1 MLRSPPLMAYARWRS
16 QWALARH
23 CRCRRDCAS
32 VQIHVLMVAERRRVE
47 RRAQRVDRGTHR
59 LASDRKLSR
68 LLVDYYRD
76 EAAQRGLTE
85 RYEERVRLVQPQL
98 EHLSRQG
105 VESAFVLHALVC
117 TWLGR
122 LVPNWQTWP
131 TRALDAPGT
140 RRAMLRAVR
149 ALKNVG
155 RATIVGLFGDP
166 EEAQGA
172 RFYIDLGILEQLLSG
187 GTYPNPAFQ
196 IVGPR
201 SPRPRQRDVY
211 RMACLISL

>member
-23 CRCRRDCAS
+23 CRVRRDCAS
-32 VQIHVLMVAERRRVE
+32 VQIQVLMLARRWRVD

-76 EAAQRGLTE
+76 EAEQRGLIE

-98 EHLSRQG
+98 ENLSRQG

-122 LVPNWQTWP
+122 LTPNWQTWP
-131 TRALDAPGT
+131 TQALNTPGT
-140 RRAMLRAVR
+140 RRAMRRAGR
-149 ALKNVG
+149 TLKNVG
-155 RATIVGLFGDP
+155 RSTIIGLFGDP

-172 RFYIDLGILEQLLSG
+172 RFYIDLGILEQLLTG
-187 GTYPNPAFQ
+187 GPYPTPPFH
-196 IVGPR
+196 IGGPR
-201 SPRPRQRDVY
+201 S
-211 RMACLISL
+211 

>member
-32 VQIHVLMVAERRRVE
+32 VQIHVLMLARRRRVD
-47 RRAQRVDRGTHR
+47 RRVQRVDQGTHR

-122 LVPNWQTWP
+122 LVPNWPPWP
-131 TRALDAPGT
+131 PPAPDAPPT
-140 RRAMLRAVR
+140 LPPLLR
-149 ALKNVG
+149 
-155 RATIVGLFGDP
+155 P
-166 EEAQGA
+166 
-172 RFYIDLGILEQLLSG
+172 
-187 GTYPNPAFQ
+187 
-196 IVGPR
+196 
-201 SPRPRQRDVY
+201 
-211 RMACLISL
+211 